1 MLKISRESEIN
12 LVNVLIDNDIISGK
26 DLIDIKKISTENN
39 KSQIDAIFE
48 LKLTDEQKIIDLL
61 IKEQNLETVDLK
73 KVEVTDEIKTV
84 LPSNYIKV
92 NFVAPFKIDNKTLH
106 IAIPDSSK
114 LGLMRNLKAITKKNI
129 ELHAAKITDISEFI
143 EKLSSETDEVTIASI
158 RDENRKRI
166 KTFESDLG
174 DAGEVLEKAPEEDI
188 EAIEN
193 ESEVIK
199 FSTAVVAEAIKM
211 GVSDI
216 HIEPYRFSSRVRYRL
231 DGMLQEQE
239 QYKQFLH
246 DNYGAVV
253 TRIKIMGKLDIAER
267 RLPQDGAINFK
278 IENKVVDLRLSI
290 LPTANN
296 ERIVMRILNKDAG
309 DIKLEQLNFEE
320 QDLKNLRKA
329 IHSTQGLI
337 LVTGPT
343 GSGKSTTLYSI
354 LKEVS
359 KPHLNILTAEDPV
372 EYELDGVGQ
381 VQIKDHIGLTFAS
394 ALRSFLRQ
402 DPEII
407 LVGEMRDKET
417 VDIGL
422 KAALTGHLVFSTL
435 HTNDAPSTITRLQ
448 NMGTPDY
455 LISAATQLVV
465 AQRLARKNCKDCRVP
480 DDDVNPKVLQD
491 LGFSA
496 EQASRVK
503 AIKGKG
509 CAKCS
514 NTGYKGR
521 QGIYEILVVSKPL
534 KEAILRQAT
543 TPELREIGIKEGF
556 QTMKDMG
563 RRLIASGELN
573 FREYESSFR
582 RIRMEAFTY
591 KGISDGKYVTGDI
604 EALNL
609 DEASHLLKEKKI
621 IITNIVK
628 TKKKAGEKKKS
639 SGSSLFG
646 RSKKVKIE
654 DILIFSKQFAT
665 MVKAGLP
672 ILQVLAMLRDQMES
686 QGIKDI
692 IEDIRKSLEGGVN
705 LSKCFEK
712 YPQHFDNVYVTWSKA
727 GEARG

>member
-12 LVNVLIDNDIISGK
+12 LINVLIDNDIISGK
-26 DLIDIKKISTENN
+26 DLPNIKKVSTEKN
-39 KSQIDAIFE
+39 KSQIDAVFE
-48 LKLTDEQKIIDLL
+48 LKLTDENKILDVLVKEQSLDTIDLS
-61 IKEQNLETVDLK
+61 
-73 KVEVTDEIKTV
+73 KVQITDEIKSV
-84 LPSNYIKV
+84 LPSNYINV
-92 NFVAPFKIDNKTLH
+92 NFVAPFKVEGKVLH
-106 IAIPDSSK
+106 IAISDSSK
-114 LGLMRNLKAITKKNI
+114 LGLMRNLKAITKKDI
-129 ELHAAKITDISEFI
+129 ELHGAKVSQISEFI
-143 EKLSSETDEVTIASI
+143 QKLQNESGDVTTETIRKEKREKT
-158 RDENRKRI
+158 
-166 KTFESDLG
+166 KTFDSELG
-174 DAGEVLEKAPEEDI
+174 EAGEVLDKKPEEDV

-199 FSTAVVAEAIKM
+199 FSTAVVADAIKL

-239 QYKQFLH
+239 EYKQFLH

-253 TRIKIMGKLDIAER
+253 TRFKIMGKLDIAER

-278 IENKVVDLRLSI
+278 IDGKVVDLRLSI

-309 DIKLEQLNFEE
+309 DITLEQLNFEDV
-320 QDLKNLRKA
+320 DLKNLRKA

-381 VQIKDHIGLTFAS
+381 VQIKDDIGLSFAS

-422 KAALTGHLVFSTL
+422 KAALTGHLVFSPL

-455 LISAATQLVV
+455 LISAATQMVL
-465 AQRLARKNCKDCRVP
+465 AQRLARRNCKDCRVP
-480 DDDVNPKVLQD
+480 DDDVTPKVLTD
-491 LGFSA
+491 LGFSP

-503 AIKGKG
+503 AVKGKG
-509 CAKCS
+509 CPKCKD
-514 NTGYKGR
+514 TGYKGR
-521 QGIYEILVVSKPL
+521 QGIYEIMVISKPI

-543 TPELREIGIKEGF
+543 TPELREIAVKEGF
-556 QTMKDMG
+556 QTMQDMG
-563 RRLIASGELN
+563 RRMIANGDLN
-573 FREYESSFR
+573 FREFERVLSS
-582 RIRMEAFTY
+582 
-591 KGISDGKYVTGDI
+591 
-604 EALNL
+604 
-609 DEASHLLKEKKI
+609 
-621 IITNIVK
+621 
-628 TKKKAGEKKKS
+628 
-639 SGSSLFG
+639 
-646 RSKKVKIE
+646 
-654 DILIFSKQFAT
+654 
-665 MVKAGLP
+665 
-672 ILQVLAMLRDQMES
+672 
-686 QGIKDI
+686 
-692 IEDIRKSLEGGVN
+692 
-705 LSKCFEK
+705 
-712 YPQHFDNVYVTWSKA
+712 
-727 GEARG
+727 

>member
-26 DLIDIKKISTENN
+26 DLINIKKVSTENN

-73 KVEVTDEIKTV
+73 KVEISEDVKTV

-92 NFVAPFKIDNKTLH
+92 NFVAPFKIEGKTLH

-129 ELHAAKITDISEFI
+129 ELHAAKISDISEYI
-143 EKLSSETDEVTIASI
+143 DRLASETDEVTIASI
-158 RDENRKRI
+158 RDENRKKI

-174 DAGEVLEKAPEEDI
+174 EAGEVLENAPEEDI

-199 FSTAVVAEAIKM
+199 FSTAVVAEAIKL

-216 HIEPYRFSSRVRYRL
+216 HIEPYRFTSRVRYRL
-231 DGMLQEQE
+231 DGMLSEQE

-253 TRIKIMGKLDIAER
+253 TRFKIMGKLDIAER

-278 IENKVVDLRLSI
+278 IDNKVVDLRLSI

-320 QDLKNLRKA
+320 QDLANLRKA

-359 KPHLNILTAEDPV
+359 KPHINILTAEDPV

-496 EQASRVK
+496 ELASRVK

-509 CAKCS
+509 CAKCNNS
-514 NTGYKGR
+514 GYKGR
-521 QGIYEILVVSKPL
+521 QGIYEILVVSKPI

-543 TPELREIGIKEGF
+543 TPELREIGVKEGF
-556 QTMKDMG
+556 QTMQDMG

-573 FREYESSFR
+573 FREYERVLSS
-582 RIRMEAFTY
+582 E
-591 KGISDGKYVTGDI
+591 
-604 EALNL
+604 
-609 DEASHLLKEKKI
+609 
-621 IITNIVK
+621 
-628 TKKKAGEKKKS
+628 
-639 SGSSLFG
+639 
-646 RSKKVKIE
+646 
-654 DILIFSKQFAT
+654 
-665 MVKAGLP
+665 
-672 ILQVLAMLRDQMES
+672 
-686 QGIKDI
+686 
-692 IEDIRKSLEGGVN
+692 
-705 LSKCFEK
+705 
-712 YPQHFDNVYVTWSKA
+712 
-727 GEARG
+727 

>member
-26 DLIDIKKISTENN
+26 DLINIKKISSENN
-39 KSQIDAIFE
+39 SSQIDAIFE

-73 KVEVTDEIKTV
+73 KVEVDQDIKTV

-92 NFVAPFKIDNKTLH
+92 NFVAPFKIDGKTLH

-129 ELHAAKITDISEFI
+129 ELHAAKISEISEFI
-143 EKLSSETDEVTIASI
+143 ERLSSESDEVTIASI
-158 RDENRKRI
+158 RDENRKKI

-174 DAGEVLEKAPEEDI
+174 EAGEVLEKAPEEDI

-231 DGMLQEQE
+231 DGMLSEQE

-253 TRIKIMGKLDIAER
+253 TRFKIMGKLDIAER

-278 IENKVVDLRLSI
+278 IDNKVVDLRLSI
-290 LPTANN
+290 LPTASN

-329 IHSTQGLI
+329 INSTQGLI

-359 KPHLNILTAEDPV
+359 RPHLNILTAEDPV
-372 EYELDGVGQ
+372 EYDLEGVGQ
-381 VQIKDHIGLTFAS
+381 VQIKDDIGLTFAS

-455 LISAATQLVV
+455 LISAACQLVV

-480 DDDVNPKVLQD
+480 DDDVTPKVLQD
-491 LGFSA
+491 LGFTA
-496 EQASRVK
+496 ELASRVK
-503 AIKGKG
+503 AVKGKG
-509 CAKCS
+509 CPKCN

-521 QGIYEILVVSKPL
+521 QGIYEILVVTKPL

-543 TPELREIGIKEGF
+543 TPELREIGVKEGF
-556 QTMKDMG
+556 QTMQDMG

-573 FREYESSFR
+573 FREFERVLS
-582 RIRMEAFTY
+582 
-591 KGISDGKYVTGDI
+591 
-604 EALNL
+604 
-609 DEASHLLKEKKI
+609 
-621 IITNIVK
+621 
-628 TKKKAGEKKKS
+628 GE
-639 SGSSLFG
+639 
-646 RSKKVKIE
+646 
-654 DILIFSKQFAT
+654 
-665 MVKAGLP
+665 
-672 ILQVLAMLRDQMES
+672 
-686 QGIKDI
+686 
-692 IEDIRKSLEGGVN
+692 
-705 LSKCFEK
+705 
-712 YPQHFDNVYVTWSKA
+712 
-727 GEARG
+727 

>member
-12 LVNVLIDNDIISGK
+12 LINVLIDHDIISGK
-26 DLIDIKKISTENN
+26 DLPNIKKVSSEKNS
-39 KSQIDAIFE
+39 SQIDAVFE
-48 LKLTDEQKIIDLL
+48 LKLCNEEKILDVLV
-61 IKEQNLETVDLK
+61 KEQNLEVVDLS
-73 KVEVTDEIKTV
+73 KVQISDQIKTV
-84 LPSNYIKV
+84 LPSNYINV
-92 NFVAPFKIDNKTLH
+92 NFVAPFKVDGKTLH

-129 ELHAAKITDISEFI
+129 ELHAAKISQISEFI
-143 EKLSSETDEVTIASI
+143 EKLLSESGDVTTATI
-158 RDENRKRI
+158 RKENKEKT
-166 KTFESDLG
+166 KTFDSDLG
-174 DAGEVLEKAPEEDI
+174 EAGEVLEKPPEEDI

-199 FSTAVVAEAIKM
+199 FSTAVVAEAIKL

-216 HIEPYRFSSRVRYRL
+216 HIEPYRFSSRVRYRQ

-239 QYKQFLH
+239 QYRKFLH

-253 TRIKIMGKLDIAER
+253 TRFKIMGKLDIAER

-278 IENKVVDLRLSI
+278 IEGKVVDLRLSI
-290 LPTANN
+290 LPTASN
-296 ERIVMRILNKDAG
+296 ERIVMRVLNKDAG
-309 DIKLEQLNFEE
+309 DITLEQLNFDDA
-320 QDLKNLRKA
+320 DLKNLRKA

-381 VQIKDHIGLTFAS
+381 VQIKDDIGLTFSA

-455 LISAATQLVV
+455 LISAATQMVL
-465 AQRLARKNCKDCRVP
+465 AQRLARRNCKECRIP
-480 DDDVNPKVLQD
+480 DEDVTPKVLTD
-491 LGFSA
+491 LGFSP
-496 EQASRVK
+496 ELASRAK

-509 CAKCS
+509 CPKCKD
-514 NTGYKGR
+514 TGYKGR
-521 QGIYEILVVSKPL
+521 QGIYEILVVSKPI

-543 TPELREIGIKEGF
+543 TPELREIAIKEGF
-556 QTMKDMG
+556 QTMQDMG
-563 RRLIASGELN
+563 RRMIASGELS
-573 FREYESSFR
+573 FREYERVLSS
-582 RIRMEAFTY
+582 E
-591 KGISDGKYVTGDI
+591 
-604 EALNL
+604 
-609 DEASHLLKEKKI
+609 
-621 IITNIVK
+621 
-628 TKKKAGEKKKS
+628 
-639 SGSSLFG
+639 
-646 RSKKVKIE
+646 
-654 DILIFSKQFAT
+654 
-665 MVKAGLP
+665 
-672 ILQVLAMLRDQMES
+672 
-686 QGIKDI
+686 
-692 IEDIRKSLEGGVN
+692 
-705 LSKCFEK
+705 
-712 YPQHFDNVYVTWSKA
+712 
-727 GEARG
+727 

>member
-26 DLIDIKKISTENN
+26 DLINIKKVSTENN

-73 KVEVTDEIKTV
+73 KVQISEDVKTV

-92 NFVAPFKIDNKTLH
+92 NFVAPFKIEGKTLH

-129 ELHAAKITDISEFI
+129 ELHAAKISDISEYI
-143 EKLSSETDEVTIASI
+143 DRLASETDEVTIASI
-158 RDENRKRI
+158 RDENRKKI
-166 KTFESDLG
+166 KTFETDLG
-174 DAGEVLEKAPEEDI
+174 EAGEVLEKAPEEDI

-199 FSTAVVAEAIKM
+199 FSTAVVAEAIKL

-216 HIEPYRFSSRVRYRL
+216 HIEPYRFTSRVRYRL
-231 DGMLQEQE
+231 DGMLSEQE

-253 TRIKIMGKLDIAER
+253 TRFKIMGKLDIAER

-278 IENKVVDLRLSI
+278 IDNKVVDLRLSI

-320 QDLKNLRKA
+320 QDLANLRKA

-359 KPHLNILTAEDPV
+359 KPHINILTAEDPV

-509 CAKCS
+509 CAKCNDS
-514 NTGYKGR
+514 GYKGR
-521 QGIYEILVVSKPL
+521 QGIYEILVVSKPI

-556 QTMKDMG
+556 QTMQDMG

-573 FREYESSFR
+573 FREYERVLSS
-582 RIRMEAFTY
+582 E
-591 KGISDGKYVTGDI
+591 
-604 EALNL
+604 
-609 DEASHLLKEKKI
+609 
-621 IITNIVK
+621 
-628 TKKKAGEKKKS
+628 
-639 SGSSLFG
+639 
-646 RSKKVKIE
+646 
-654 DILIFSKQFAT
+654 
-665 MVKAGLP
+665 
-672 ILQVLAMLRDQMES
+672 
-686 QGIKDI
+686 
-692 IEDIRKSLEGGVN
+692 
-705 LSKCFEK
+705 
-712 YPQHFDNVYVTWSKA
+712 
-727 GEARG
+727 

>member
-12 LVNVLIDNDIISGK
+12 LINVLIDNDVISGK
-26 DLIDIKKISTENN
+26 DLINIKKKSSEGN
-39 KSQIDAIFE
+39 KSQIEAVFD
-48 LKLTDEQKIIDLL
+48 LKLTDEKKILDILV
-61 IKEQNLETVDLK
+61 KEQNLEIIDLK
-73 KVEVTDEIKTV
+73 KVEVSPDVKSV

-92 NFVAPFKIDNKTLH
+92 NFVAPFKMEGKTLH

-114 LGLMRNLKAITKKNI
+114 LALMRNLKAITKKNI
-129 ELHAAKITDISEFI
+129 ELHAAPLTQISEFI
-143 EKLSSETDEVTIASI
+143 EKISSDGEVTTASI
-158 RDENRKRI
+158 RKENKEKQ
-166 KTFESDLG
+166 KTFDSELG
-174 DAGEVLEKAPEEDI
+174 EAGEVLEKTPEEDI

-199 FSTAVVAEAIKM
+199 FSTAVVAEAIKK

-239 QYKQFLH
+239 QYKNFLH

-253 TRIKIMGKLDIAER
+253 TRFKIMGKLDIAER

-278 IENKVVDLRLSI
+278 IEGKVVDLRLSI

-309 DIKLEQLNFEE
+309 DITLEQLNFEDE
-320 QDLKNLRKA
+320 DLKSLRKS

-381 VQIKDHIGLTFAS
+381 VQIKDDIGLTFAS

-455 LISAATQLVV
+455 LISAACQLVV
-465 AQRLARKNCKDCRVP
+465 AQRLARKNCKNCKVP

-509 CAKCS
+509 CETCS

-534 KEAILRQAT
+534 KEAILRKAT
-543 TPELREIGIKEGF
+543 TPELRQIAVKEGF
-556 QTMKDMG
+556 QTMQDMG
-563 RRLIASGELN
+563 KRLIASGDLN
-573 FREYESSFR
+573 FREYER
-582 RIRMEAFTY
+582 
-591 KGISDGKYVTGDI
+591 
-604 EALNL
+604 
-609 DEASHLLKEKKI
+609 
-621 IITNIVK
+621 
-628 TKKKAGEKKKS
+628 
-639 SGSSLFG
+639 
-646 RSKKVKIE
+646 
-654 DILIFSKQFAT
+654 
-665 MVKAGLP
+665 
-672 ILQVLAMLRDQMES
+672 VLSNE
-686 QGIKDI
+686 
-692 IEDIRKSLEGGVN
+692 
-705 LSKCFEK
+705 
-712 YPQHFDNVYVTWSKA
+712 
-727 GEARG
+727 